1 MQIKM
6 TLSFHLKPIG
16 MAILEN
22 GNNKL
27 WWWGYVEKEPLYT
40 VGGNVS
46 LVWAL
51 WKQCEGSSKN
61 YKQNSHNDPVIVLLG
76 TYLKECKSGYN
87 KDSCT
92 PMFTAV
98 LFIIAKLWKQLRCP
112 ATDE

>member
-40 VGGNVS
+40 VGGNVNCTATIEVS
-46 LVWAL
+46 MEAPQKTKTATAIWSNDTTL
-51 WKQCEGSSKN
+51 GHISKG
-61 YKQNSHNDPVIVLLG
+61 L
-76 TYLKECKSGYN
+76 
-87 KDSCT
+87 
-92 PMFTAV
+92 
-98 LFIIAKLWKQLRCP
+98 
-112 ATDE
+112 